1 VADSIVLFGGTFDPV
16 HIGHTTVVQHAA
28 GSLRASAVVFIPA
41 RRSPHKSE
49 APLAPADHRTR
60 MLELAIAELPG
71 FSVSRCELD
80 RPEPSYTYDTVMEFR
95 TTRPDAKLV
104 WLVGTDMLA
113 SLPRWYRIRELLDL
127 CDVCVMSRGGVD
139 SPDFEKLVPSL
150 GREAARRLQ
159 EAAIVTPLIPVS
171 STEIRT
177 RLATGQDVSGM
188 LHAAVIEYIRAHGLY
203 GSRA

>member
-1 VADSIVLFGGTFDPV
+1 VADCVVLFGGTFDPV

-28 GSLRASAVVFIPA
+28 KSLRAGAVVFIPA
-41 RRSPHKSE
+41 RRSPHKSDN
-49 APLAPADHRTR
+49 PLAPAEHRVR
-60 MLELAIAELPG
+60 MLELAIAEQPA

-95 TTRPDAKLV
+95 TGRPQARLV

-127 CDVCVMSRGGVD
+127 CDVSVMSRGGVD
-139 SPDFEKLVPSL
+139 SPDFEQLVPSL
-150 GREAARRLQ
+150 GPAAARRLR

-177 RLATGQDVSGM
+177 RLAAAQDVSGM
-188 LHAAVIEYIRAHGLY
+188 LHPAVIEYIRARGLY
-203 GSRA
+203 GTGA